1 MIGAKD
7 MELIKKTVEFC
18 KDNLLMTAITAGA
31 AVLVLLTLII
41 ALALSGKAKRAKKR
55 AMQEL
60 KETDPPV
67 AKTEEKETVSKEK
80 ATEKAAPVMEKAPT
94 ASKAEEKAAQPAPET
109 KAQTEE
115 AATIAETEKPL
126 VNKAVKSTAQTNKPQ
141 AKPAA
146 KAVKPTAQVRTVKT
160 VKEEKAPTVSASK
173 KETGG
178 KDNIRYKGKWVV
190 CRLITDEE
198 DAEETYFFEL
208 HASNGEVLLSSEE
221 YTSYA
226 GVLRGIETHKTNI
239 ARDNFKITVS
249 KKGDYIFKLLSGKNL
264 LLCTGAN
271 YSTRVRCESAV
282 ASVKRFAETAVLD
295 ESVQEQYIKTPKD
308 DNAELPIL
316 AEGCVG
322 KWIIDTMQDDRGET
336 IYFFEL
342 FANNGEKL
350 LSSEEYTTYI
360 GAVNG
365 IQTHKKNI
373 ASGNFRIALTK
384 RGDYI
389 YKLLNGNNQLL
400 CLGEHYKTKRMCQ
413 NAVESVKRFG
423 LNSPTLTAQ
432 SNLQ

>member
-1 MIGAKD
+1 

-31 AVLVLLTLII
+31 VLLTLLALII
-41 ALALSGKAKRAKKR
+41 ALILSGKAKKAKKR
-55 AMQEL
+55 AMQEI
-60 KETDPPV
+60 KETTPPV
-67 AKTEEKETVSKEK
+67 TETANTATPP
-80 ATEKAAPVMEKAPT
+80 ATELKKEETAEPVELVESVKPAPQKEEQLTPVAEV
-94 ASKAEEKAAQPAPET
+94 KAEETVAVAEKTIEKRTENPSAQENKPKAKPTVQES
-109 KAQTEE
+109 KASGS
-115 AATIAETEKPL
+115 ANAVKTEKIE
-126 VNKAVKSTAQTNKPQ
+126 N
-141 AKPAA
+141 
-146 KAVKPTAQVRTVKT
+146 
-160 VKEEKAPTVSASK
+160 APTVSAIK
-173 KETGG
+173 KENAA
-178 KDNIRYKGKWVV
+178 KENVRYKGKWVI
-190 CRLITDEE
+190 CRLITDE
-198 DAEETYFFEL
+198 DDGEETYFFEL

-221 YTSYA
+221 YTSYS
-226 GVLRGIETHKTNI
+226 GVIRGIETHKTNI

-249 KKGDYIFKLLSGKNL
+249 KKGDYIFKLMSGKNL

-271 YSTRVRCESAV
+271 YSTRLRCESAV

-308 DNAELPIL
+308 DNSLPPTL

-336 IYFFEL
+336 IYYFEL

-373 ASGNFRIALTK
+373 ASGNFRITLTK

-389 YKLLNGNNQLL
+389 YKLLNGNGQLL
-400 CLGEHYKTKRMCQ
+400 CLGEHYKTKRLCQ

>member
-1 MIGAKD
+1 

-18 KDNLLMTAITAGA
+18 KDNLLMTAVTAGA
-31 AVLVLLTLII
+31 VLLTII
-41 ALALSGKAKRAKKR
+41 ALIVALVLSGKARKAKKR
-55 AMQEL
+55 ALQET
-60 KETDPPV
+60 KESAPV
-67 AKTEEKETVSKEK
+67 KEETAVAVKTEETPIPVAEKVKTATVTAET
-80 ATEKAAPVMEKAPT
+80 
-94 ASKAEEKAAQPAPET
+94 KAEETPAPVAATETPIVQKEEQPALKES
-109 KAQTEE
+109 
-115 AATIAETEKPL
+115 KP
-126 VNKAVKSTAQTNKPQ
+126 K
-141 AKPAA
+141 AKP
-146 KAVKPTAQVRTVKT
+146 T
-160 VKEEKAPTVSASK
+160 VKEAKASDGARADKHENAPTVSATK
-173 KETGG
+173 KENAESESAD
-178 KDNIRYKGKWVV
+178 KQIRYKGKWVI

-198 DAEETYFFEL
+198 DEEETYFFEL

-221 YTSYA
+221 YTSFA
-226 GVLRGIETHKTNI
+226 GVVRGIETHKTNI
-239 ARDNFKITVS
+239 AHDNFKITVS
-249 KKGDYIFKLLSGKNL
+249 KKGDYIFKLMSGKNL

-271 YSTRVRCESAV
+271 YPTRMRCESAV

-295 ESVQEQYIKTPKD
+295 DNVQEQYVKTPKD
-308 DNAELPIL
+308 DNAALPTL

-322 KWIIDTMQDDRGET
+322 KWVIETMQDDQGAT
-336 IYFFEL
+336 LYYFEL

-373 ASGNFRIALTK
+373 ASGNFRITLTK

-400 CLGEHYKTKRMCQ
+400 CLGEHYKTKRLCQ

-423 LNSPTLTAQ
+423 LNSPVLTAQ

>member
-1 MIGAKD
+1 

-31 AVLVLLTLII
+31 AALTLL
-41 ALALSGKAKRAKKR
+41 ALIVALVLSGKAKKAKKH
-55 AMQEL
+55 AMQEI
-60 KETDPPV
+60 KETPAPAAE
-67 AKTEEKETVSKEK
+67 AKTEE
-80 ATEKAAPVMEKAPT
+80 APAPT
-94 ASKAEEKAAQPAPET
+94 AEAKAEEAPAPAAEA
-109 KAQTEE
+109 KAEE
-115 AATIAETEKPL
+115 AA
-126 VNKAVKSTAQTNKPQ
+126 AVAVAQEQQ
-141 AKPAA
+141 AKPSVKANKPKEKSAA
-146 KAVKPTAQVRTVKT
+146 KEGQASGSERAATQE
-160 VKEEKAPTVSASK
+160 KEENAPTVSESK
-173 KETGG
+173 KENAA
-178 KDNIRYKGKWVV
+178 KDNVRYKGKWVI
-190 CRLITDEE
+190 CRLVTDEK
-198 DAEETYFFEL
+198 DDEETYFFEL

-295 ESVQEQYIKTPKD
+295 ETVQEQYVKTPRD
-308 DNAELPIL
+308 DNAELPTL
-316 AEGCVG
+316 TEGCTG
-322 KWIIDTMQDDRGET
+322 KWIIDAIQDDRGET
-336 IYFFEL
+336 LYYFEL

-400 CLGEHYKTKRMCQ
+400 CLGEHYKTKRLCQ

-423 LNSPTLTAQ
+423 LNSPVLTAQ